1 MRLLVTGGAGYIGA
15 TMTALLLREGHQVIV
30 LDSVTVLDDLST
42 GRREGVPAGA
52 EFVEGDLTDAD
63 LVDKVVSGVDGILH
77 FGAKALVGESMEQ
90 PAEYFRVNVGGA
102 VNLVDAM
109 RRHGV
114 RKLIVSSTAATYGE
128 PEELP
133 ITEDSPTRPTNAYGA
148 SKLAVDKLLRFAA
161 PAYRLGAVSL
171 RYFNVAGSYGGVV
184 ERHEPETHVIPNL
197 LKAAAS
203 GQTFRLNGTDY
214 PTPDGTCIRDYVHV
228 EDLCRAHMLAL
239 DAAEPGV
246 HKVYNIGSG
255 SGFSVRQVIDAVR
268 TVTGRDFPV
277 EEAPRRAGDPARL
290 VASSARI
297 EAELGW
303 VRTKPT
309 LEDMVRDAWQA
320 LHA

>member
-1 MRLLVTGGAGYIGA
+1 MRLLVTGGAGYIGG
-15 TMTALLLREGHQVIV
+15 TMTALLLHEGHQVTV
-30 LDSVTVLDDLST
+30 LDTVTVLDDLSS
-42 GRREGVPAGA
+42 GHRDGVPAGA
-52 EFVEGDLTDAD
+52 EFVEGDLTDAE
-63 LVDKVVSGVDGILH
+63 LVDKVVSGVDGVLH
-77 FGAKALVGESMEQ
+77 FGAKALVAESMEQ

-114 RKLIVSSTAATYGE
+114 RKLVVSSTAATYGE

-133 ITEDSPTRPTNAYGA
+133 ITEDATTRPTNAYGA
-148 SKLAVDKLLRFAA
+148 SKLAVDNFLRFAA
-161 PAYRLGAVSL
+161 PAYGLGAVSL

-197 LKAAAS
+197 LKAAAG

-228 EDLCRAHMLAL
+228 EDLCRAHLLAL

-255 SGFSVRQVIDAVR
+255 HGFSVREVVDAVR

-277 EEAPRRAGDPARL
+277 EEVPRRPGDPARL

-320 LHA
+320 LDS

>member
-1 MRLLVTGGAGYIGA
+1 MRLLVTGGAGYIGG
-15 TMTALLLREGHQVIV
+15 TMTALLLHEGHQVTV

-42 GRREGVPAGA
+42 GHRDGVPDGA
-52 EFVEGDLTDAD
+52 EFVEGDLTDAE

-77 FGAKALVGESMEQ
+77 FGAKALVAESMVQ
-90 PAEYFRVNVGGA
+90 PAEYFRVNLGGA
-102 VNLVDAM
+102 VNVVDAM

-114 RKLIVSSTAATYGE
+114 RKLVVSSTAATYGE

-133 ITEDSPTRPTNAYGA
+133 ITEDAPTRPTNAYGA
-148 SKLAVDKLLRFAA
+148 SKLAVDHLLRFAG
-161 PAYRLGAVSL
+161 PGYGLGAVSL

-197 LKAAAS
+197 LKAAVS

-228 EDLCRAHMLAL
+228 EDLCRAHLLAL
-239 DAAEPGV
+239 DAAEPGR

-255 SGFSVRQVIDAVR
+255 SGFSVREVIEAVR

-277 EEAPRRAGDPARL
+277 EEGPRRPGDPARL

-297 EAELGW
+297 EADLGW

-320 LHA
+320 LNR